1 MGKVMKQLTIVSL
14 VATIWSLVACTSAPK
29 PKPII
34 MSITQPVQM
43 RVMSVGAPTAS
54 SQIQVKP
61 VIPDSFDNSTW
72 QFMQIRGQRM
82 SANTVAPIF
91 SFKSGELSGFTGCKT
106 LTGTY
111 QRDGVDLWITS
122 FQTDS
127 QSCDAMQ
134 SQQQLVEWALMQVRH
149 IRIIQANNYLALLDD
164 HNNLLAELKPLNA
177 GN

>member
-1 MGKVMKQLTIVSL
+1 MKRVTVGVMMLALLGLS
-14 VATIWSLVACTSAPK
+14 ACTSAPK

-54 SQIQVKP
+54 SHIQVKP
-61 VIPDSFDNSTW
+61 VISDSFDSSTW
-72 QFMQIRGQRM
+72 QLIQIRGQRM

-111 QRDGVDLWITS
+111 QREGVDLWITS

-164 HNNLLAELKPLNA
+164 HNNLLAELKPVNT